1 MEIERVL
8 RTFSFFKLYVMR
20 TLKDNTV
27 SHSKNRLKKNRAK
40 QLIGIVLVMIA
51 LTSITVA
58 TVCTIVLEQL
68 QNGTGIALMATLV
81 LMACVILY
89 QGMVELEG
97 A

>member
-1 MEIERVL
+1 
-8 RTFSFFKLYVMR
+8 MR

-51 LTSITVA
+51 LTGITVSTVA
-58 TVCTIVLEQL
+58 TVVLEQL
-68 QNGTGIALMATLV
+68 QNGTGIALMITLV
-81 LMACVILY
+81 LISCVILY

-97 A
+97 V

>member
-1 MEIERVL
+1 MAIERVL

-68 QNGTGIALMATLV
+68 QNGTGIALMTTLV

>member
-27 SHSKNRLKKNRAK
+27 SHSKNRLKKNRVK
-40 QLIGIVLVMIA
+40 TVIGIVLVMIA

-68 QNGTGIALMATLV
+68 QNGTGIALMTTLV

>member
-1 MEIERVL
+1 MAIERVL

>member
-1 MEIERVL
+1 
-8 RTFSFFKLYVMR
+8 MR

>member
-1 MEIERVL
+1 MVIERVL